1 MKTIEIDVRHIK
13 ESMSSMKEEIINAVK
28 DQTVSESVQNESMP
42 TSSQATTSVN
52 SGGSHNDNGP
62 IPILDSIQDRM
73 NRKNNVVFYNVAEGK
88 GNLKDEKV
96 KHDMTEVKSIAAEV
110 GLELAD
116 DDIVSVRRLG
126 KTGIVKKVHGKE
138 VEVPRVL
145 LVGFTETI
153 KATVMKNAYKLQYS
167 KSDYLKKVGIK
178 HDMNKEERQKDAE
191 LRQEA
196 KKQQNESG
204 DVNFRF
210 VVRGPTWDRKIVK
223 VRASQKTHQN
233 TAGPDLS
240 PAQM

>member
-1 MKTIEIDVRHIK
+1 MYLL
-13 ESMSSMKEEIINAVK
+13 II
-28 DQTVSESVQNESMP
+28 
-42 TSSQATTSVN
+42 SSQATTNADTAKVPGDS
-52 SGGSHNDNGP
+52 SNGQ
-62 IPILDSIQDRM
+62 ILDSIQDRM

-88 GNLKDEKV
+88 GNLKEEKV
-96 KHDMTEVKSIAAEV
+96 KHDMSEVKSIAAEV
-110 GLELAD
+110 GVKLTDE
-116 DDIVSVRRLG
+116 DIISVRRLG

-167 KSDYLKKVGIK
+167 KSDYIKKVGIK
-178 HDMNKEERQKDAE
+178 HDMNKDERQKDAE

-196 KKQQNESG
+196 KKQQEESG

-210 VVRGPTWDRKIVK
+210 VVRGLTWDRKIVK
-223 VRASQKTHQN
+223 VRANQKTHQN

-240 PAQM
+240 PAQL